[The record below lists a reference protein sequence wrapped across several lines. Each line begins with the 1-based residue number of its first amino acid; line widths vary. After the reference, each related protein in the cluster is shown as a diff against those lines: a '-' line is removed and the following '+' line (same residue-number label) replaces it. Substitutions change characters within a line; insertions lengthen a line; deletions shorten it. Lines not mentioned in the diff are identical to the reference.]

1 MKSILE
7 EMWYGNICPE
17 TDSRTLTREMK
28 QLMQTMGKYHDELLA
43 TMTDEQKEVLEK
55 FDDSW
60 SEYASLAEKSVFVY
74 AFRLGANIALDILS
88 TDYRN

>member
-7 EMWYGNICPE
+7 EMWYGNICPD
-17 TDSRTLTREMK
+17 TDSRVTTREMK
-28 QLMQTMGKYHDELLA
+28 KMMEAMGKYHEELLA
-43 TMTDEQKEVLEK
+43 TMTDEQKELFEK

-60 SEYASLAEKSVFVY
+60 SEYASLAEKAIFVY

-88 TDYRN
+88 TDYHK

>member
-17 TDSRTLTREMK
+17 TDSRVTTREMK
-28 QLMQTMGKYHDELLA
+28 KMMEAMGKYHEELLA
-43 TMTDEQKEVLEK
+43 TMTDEQKELFEK

-60 SEYASLAEKSVFVY
+60 SHYASLAEKSIFVY

-88 TDYRN
+88 TDYNK